1 MVTRCGFP
9 WYPVIVFLPPVLDRR
24 FSGPLNQEPLPVRL
38 SCEFEAGVS
47 EGFESLCASTTDTFQ

>member
-1 MVTRCGFP
+1 M
-9 WYPVIVFLPPVLDRR
+9 PPILEK

-38 SCEFEAGVS
+38 SCEFGGKEDSEAGARAEVS